1 MSNAIS
7 SAKSDLIPDAHS
19 DAMAEVRV
27 EHENGMVIIT
37 INRPEQRNAINR
49 AVSYGACAAFDE
61 LDARDDLRVGILT
74 GAGGTFCSGMDLKAF
89 LRGEVTRVEGRGL
102 LGIAFTPPKKPVI
115 AAVEGYA
122 LAGGFE
128 AVLACDLTVAARN
141 AQFGI
146 PEAKRGLAAAA
157 GGLMR
162 LPRLIPQ
169 RIAMEL
175 ALTGDFL
182 SAERAAQFGLVNVL
196 TEPGEALA
204 EAKKLAA
211 RIIANAPMSVAAS
224 KRVIV
229 EQRDWP
235 IAQMFVRQQAIT
247 DPVLKSEDAREGAA
261 AFAQK
266 RKPDWQGREAC
277 LL

>member
-1 MSNAIS
+1 MS
-7 SAKSDLIPDAHS
+7 
-19 DAMAEVRV
+19 EVLV
-27 EHENGMVIIT
+27 EHENGIAIIT
-37 INRPEQRNAINR
+37 INRPEARNAVNR
-49 AVSYGACAAFDE
+49 AVSYGVCAAVDE

-89 LRGEVTRVEGRGL
+89 LRGEVTRVEGRGI
-102 LGIAFTPPKKPVI
+102 LGIAQTPPRKPLI

-141 AQFGI
+141 AQFGL

-157 GGLMR
+157 GGLLR
-162 LPRLIPQ
+162 LPRLIPP

-175 ALTGDFL
+175 ALTGDMI
-182 SAERAAQFGLVNVL
+182 SAERAAHYGLVNIL
-196 TEPGEALA
+196 TEPGEALH
-204 EAKKLAA
+204 EAKRLAA
-211 RIIANAPMSVAAS
+211 RIIANAPLSVAAS

-235 IAQMFVRQQAIT
+235 LAEMFSRQEEIT
-247 DPVLKSEDAREGAA
+247 GGLLQSADAREGAA
-261 AFAQK
+261 AFAEK
-266 RKPDWQGREAC
+266 RKPNWKG
-277 LL
+277 L